1 MSEIAEINWFPGHM
15 AKAIGKIQEKL
26 KQCDGVIEIG
36 DARAPFSSFPE
47 YLDRLTQGKV
57 KILVFSK
64 ADLADPAV
72 FKTQLAEF
80 RRRGSEPFSFDLR
93 DPKASQ
99 SMLKYLSSVK
109 TSQDARYQRLGFPL
123 PIKHFIVLGIPNVGK
138 STFINSLAGKK
149 KAEVENRPG
158 KTRSEPLIQVSDKV
172 YIFDAPGILEPNY
185 ENKKSIAKLALL
197 GSVKME
203 VLPVV
208 ALTEFLLSFLIRRY
222 SSCLASRYGVN
233 DFSSPDRVLEQIAVN
248 RKLLSS
254 GNRPDV
260 DRARMMLLSEF
271 RNGELG
277 RISLDDAI

>member
-1 MSEIAEINWFPGHM
+1 MTISWYPGHM
-15 AKAIGKIQEKL
+15 AKAKRQLQEQL
-26 KQCDGVIEIG
+26 TRADVVIEVC
-36 DARAPFSSFPE
+36 DARIPLSSRNPD
-47 YLDRLTQGKV
+47 LDQMVQYKQRIVL
-57 KILVFSK
+57 LNK

-271 RNGELG
+271 RNGDLG